1 MSRIKIMCKPRNEAE
16 RKLLIDAGIITSAQ
30 KHPWVFLEQL
40 FARDWVNGLI
50 QVSAYWNVRTHYSYC
65 VRSLRL
71 TTKQFVDLFNFIT
84 LVPEADITHIVPF
97 VESTSRNRAV
107 LIFDYCAGDL
117 LSPKYQSTLIG
128 KW

>member
-1 MSRIKIMCKPRNEAE
+1 MARIKVMCKPRNTAE

-30 KHPWVFLEQL
+30 RHPWVFLEQL

-50 QVSAYWNVRTHYSYC
+50 KVSTYWNVSTHDGYR

-71 TTKQFVDLFNFIT
+71 TAKQFVDLFNFIT

-107 LIFDYCAGDL
+107 LIFDYRAGDL
-117 LSPKYQSTLIG
+117 LNGKYQ
-128 KW
+128 

>member
-1 MSRIKIMCKPRNEAE
+1 MTHIKVMCKPRNAAE

-30 KHPWVFLEQL
+30 RHPWVFLEQL

-50 QVSAYWNVRTHYSYC
+50 KVSAYWNVSTHDSYR

-97 VESTSRNRAV
+97 VESTLRNRAV
-107 LIFDYCAGDL
+107 LILNYLAGDL
-117 LSPKYQSTLIG
+117 LNAKYR
-128 KW
+128 

>member
-1 MSRIKIMCKPRNEAE
+1 MSRIQVMCKPRNTQE
-16 RKLLIDAGIITSAQ
+16 RKLLIDAGIITAAQ

-40 FARDWVNGLI
+40 NSRKRVNGYI
-50 QVSAYWNVRTHYSYC
+50 EVSAYWNICTHTGYR

-71 TTKQFVDLFNFIT
+71 TAKQFVDLANFIT

-97 VESTSRNRAV
+97 VESTSRNRIV
-107 LIFDYCAGDL
+107 LEYDYRAGDL

-128 KW
+128 K

>member
-1 MSRIKIMCKPRNEAE
+1 MSTLKIMCKPRNAAE

-30 KHPWVFLEQL
+30 RHPWVFLEQL
-40 FARDWVNGLI
+40 YSRDWINGLI
-50 QVSAYWNVRTHYSYC
+50 KVSTYWNVSTHDSYR

-71 TTKQFVDLFNFIT
+71 TTKQFIDLYSFIS

-107 LIFDYCAGDL
+107 LKYNYRAGDL
-117 LSPKYQSTLIG
+117 LNDKYQ
-128 KW
+128 

>member
-1 MSRIKIMCKPRNEAE
+1 MTRIKVMCKPRNAAE

-30 KHPWVFLEQL
+30 RHPWVFLEQL
-40 FARDWVNGLI
+40 YARDWVDGLLK
-50 QVSAYWNVRTHYSYC
+50 VYTYWNVSTHYSYR

-71 TTKQFVDLFNFIT
+71 TAKQFIDLVNFIT

-107 LIFDYCAGDL
+107 LKYVYYAGVL
-117 LSPKYQSTLIG
+117 LNERYQ
-128 KW
+128 

>member
-1 MSRIKIMCKPRNEAE
+1 MSSIKIMCKPRNAAE

-30 KHPWVFLEQL
+30 RHPWVFLEQL

-50 QVSAYWNVRTHYSYC
+50 KVSAYWNVSTHSSYH

-71 TTKQFVDLFNFIT
+71 TAKQFVDLFNFIT

-107 LIFDYCAGDL
+107 LTYNYRIEGDL
-117 LSPKYQSTLIG
+117 ISAKYQSTN
-128 KW
+128 

>member
-1 MSRIKIMCKPRNEAE
+1 MSTTIMCKPRNEAE
-16 RKLLIDAGIITSAQ
+16 RKMLIDAGIITPAQ

-50 QVSAYWNVRTHYSYC
+50 KVYAYWNISTHDSYR

-71 TTKQFVDLFNFIT
+71 TTKQFIDLFNFIS
-84 LVPEADITHIVPF
+84 LVPEADITHVVPF

-107 LIFDYCAGDL
+107 LKYYYLAGDL
-117 LSPKYQSTLIG
+117 ISAKYQ
-128 KW
+128 